1 MVKFVEAKERE
12 RGILKI
18 IVDSYINETK
28 PISSSYLCE
37 KYRLNYSPATVR
49 NIMMSLENQGF
60 LSHVHTS
67 SGRIPTQ
74 SGFRYYVDHLNDE
87 DAYQS
92 YPVTLNFY
100 APTVLN
106 IEEITDYLLD
116 SLVKLSGYT
125 SLVAVSGR
133 DEKLFFKGVRF
144 ILDQPEFEDVHKL
157 RDILYTLEEKMDQL
171 GEILFR
177 CVDEKI
183 SILIG
188 EDIGFSEISDCSL
201 VISGLK
207 DKNITL
213 AMALLGP
220 MRMNYLKAKS
230 CIHSTREQLSKMV
243 KAFI

>member
-1 MVKFVEAKERE
+1 MVKYIEAKERE
-12 RGILKI
+12 REILKI

-28 PISSSYLCE
+28 PISSGYLCE
-37 KYRLNYSPATVR
+37 KYRLDYSTATVR

-67 SGRIPTQ
+67 SGRVPTKN
-74 SGFRYYVDHLNDE
+74 GFRYYVDHLNDE

-100 APTVLN
+100 APAVFN
-106 IEEITDYLLD
+106 VEEMTEYILD

-125 SLVAVSGR
+125 SLVAISGR

-157 RDILYTLEEKMDQL
+157 RDLLYALEEKMDEL
-171 GEILFR
+171 GELLFR

-207 DKNITL
+207 DKNVTL

-230 CIHSTREQLSKMV
+230 CVYSAREQLSKII
-243 KAFI
+243 KALA